1 MKIITLFKFCIL
13 FLLILPFTALADS
26 AVPLADSA
34 VQWTATVTESHTA
47 CKNIGKDIE
56 GVYDVILKY
65 GEGKTLTLMVVK
77 SGHIFNGVVVD
88 ENPQKIKLQAS
99 YLEDAGVVTDN
110 VNITFTSENS
120 GTGTSKW
127 YWSDGLMSCGGS
139 YEFIISR

>member
-1 MKIITLFKFCIL
+1 MNIMTLFKFCIL
-13 FLLILPFTALADS
+13 FLLIHPFS
-26 AVPLADSA
+26 VLADSA
-34 VQWTATVTESHTA
+34 VQWTATVTESHSA

-77 SGHIFNGVVVD
+77 SGHIFSGGVV
-88 ENPQKIKLQAS
+88 EGNPTKIKLQAS

-110 VNITFTSENS
+110 INITFTSESS

-127 YWSDGLMSCGGS
+127 YWSDGLMSCGGN
-139 YEFIISR
+139 YKFTIKK